1 MDNFQEV
8 ANKIAI
14 YKIRSAWL
22 AIAKL
27 YNDMASRYD
36 GTLSEAFVLLAIDD
50 VDGTPVTKIA
60 PRMGMEPNS
69 LSRILK
75 TMEQKG
81 AIYRKDDP
89 EDQRRVYVCL
99 TEKGHKLREI
109 ALKAVFRLEKT
120 ITSHQSE
127 DNMHTFFEVIDS
139 VPQAVSTFKEQL
151 KASRPA
157 QEG

>member
-27 YNDMASRYD
+27 YNDMASQYD
-36 GTLSEAFVLLAIDD
+36 GTLSESFVLLAIDD
-50 VDGTPVTKIA
+50 KDGTPVTKIA

-75 TMEQKG
+75 SMEKKG

-89 EDQRRVYVCL
+89 DDQRRVIVCL
-99 TEKGHKLREI
+99 TEMGRTHREI
-109 ALKAVFRLEKT
+109 ALKAVFHLEKT
-120 ITSHQSE
+120 IIRNQSPE
-127 DNMHTFFEVIDS
+127 KMNTFFEVIDS
-139 VPQAVSTFKEQL
+139 VPEAVSTFKEQI
-151 KASRPA
+151 KGRE
-157 QEG
+157 Q

>member
-27 YNDMASRYD
+27 YNDMASQYD
-36 GTLSEAFVLLAIDD
+36 GTLSESFVLLAIDD
-50 VDGTPVTKIA
+50 KDGTPVTKIA

-75 TMEQKG
+75 SMEKKG

-89 EDQRRVYVCL
+89 DDQRRVIVCL
-99 TEKGHKLREI
+99 TEMGRTLREI
-109 ALKAVFRLEKT
+109 ALKAVFQLEKT
-120 ITSHQSE
+120 IIRNQSPE
-127 DNMHTFFEVIDS
+127 KMDTFFEVIDS
-139 VPQAVSTFKEQL
+139 VPEAVSTFKEQI
-151 KASRPA
+151 KGRE
-157 QEG
+157 Q